1 MVMRRVGWGEERI
14 ELDRVHMVMGGMGVG
29 KEDITVP
36 DMGAGRYLGPESN
49 GVGLGKGGEGGPGP
63 TKK

>member
-36 DMGAGRYLGPESN
+36 NMGADVTWDLKEMGSAWGRGVREGPPP
-49 GVGLGKGGEGGPGP
+49 L
-63 TKK
+63 KK